1 MNHVIA
7 KIKSRG
13 NKFEKLYS
21 GDSIYEL
28 PDTELQGA
36 VEYNPETIL
45 EEDDWYK
52 IDQFSSTTYA
62 IEVLKKD
69 FNTVEY
75 DEANRVRTESVEY
88 IMSVQDNVYYFQRI
102 LKHSIMMKKRIT
114 LGDTIRL
121 DQGEKSIVI
130 NSTPDAI
137 YVKDDD
143 ILYFKKLSTISPI
156 FKGIDEL
163 YREATEEETKEFL
176 QNDFIELKDGYGV
189 KKVKKSNRKRIAM
202 AMDTLSSFTP
212 ESKQEILK
220 YTHEYYPKLKYE
232 EKKKVFTIGSEEE
245 MKYLLWGI
253 EQRYYTTP
261 VTNERRVAN
270 SIMQLE

>member
-1 MNHVIA
+1 
-7 KIKSRG
+7 
-13 NKFEKLYS
+13 
-21 GDSIYEL
+21 
-28 PDTELQGA
+28 
-36 VEYNPETIL
+36 
-45 EEDDWYK
+45 
-52 IDQFSSTTYA
+52 
-62 IEVLKKD
+62 
-69 FNTVEY
+69 
-75 DEANRVRTESVEY
+75 
-88 IMSVQDNVYYFQRI
+88 
-102 LKHSIMMKKRIT
+102 MMKKRIT

-176 QNDFIELKDGYGV
+176 QNDFIELEDSYGV
-189 KKVKKSNRKRIAM
+189 EKVKKSNRKRIAM

-212 ESKQEILK
+212 KDKQKILK
-220 YTHEYYPKLKYE
+220 YTHEYYPALKYD

>member
-1 MNHVIA
+1 MNHVFA
-7 KIKSRG
+7 KIRSRE
-13 NKFEKLYS
+13 NIFEKLYS
-21 GDSIYEL
+21 GDPIYEL
-28 PDTELQGA
+28 PTELQVA

-52 IDQFSSTTYA
+52 IDQFSSTEYA

-102 LKHSIMMKKRIT
+102 LKHSIMKKKRIT

-176 QNDFIELKDGYGV
+176 QNDFIELEDGYGV
-189 KKVKKSNRKRIAM
+189 EKVKKSNRKRIAM
-202 AMDTLSSFTP
+202 AMDTLSSFSP
-212 ESKQEILK
+212 RDKQKMLK
-220 YTHEYYPKLKYE
+220 YIHEYYPALKYE
-232 EKKKVFTIGSEEE
+232 EKKKLFTIGSEEE
-245 MKYLLWGI
+245 MKFLLWGI
-253 EQRYYTTP
+253 DQRFYTTP